1 MILQASNLVKKY
13 QRRGETFAAVD
24 GVSLALE
31 AKSFTVLMGQSGC
44 CAARTPAR

>member
-24 GVSLALE
+24 GVSLMAE
-31 AKSFTVLMGQSGC
+31 KPQPIRLM
-44 CAARTPAR
+44 